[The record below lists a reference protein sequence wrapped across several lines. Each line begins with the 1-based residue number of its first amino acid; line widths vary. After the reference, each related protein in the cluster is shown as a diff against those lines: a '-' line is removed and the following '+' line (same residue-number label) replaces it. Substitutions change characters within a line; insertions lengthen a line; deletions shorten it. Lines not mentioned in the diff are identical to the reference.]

1 MVYCLFYNFKQGDF
15 KVIESKEISKAI
27 REEIRNIAIIAHV
40 DHGKTTLVDALLK
53 QSGTFRDNEEVVER
67 IMDNIDLERERG
79 ITIMAKNTAIR
90 YKNYK
95 INIVDTPGH
104 ADFGGEVERTLKM
117 VDGVILL
124 VDASEGPLPQT
135 RFVLKKALESNLTP
149 IVVINK
155 IDRPDARIQEVIN
168 EVYDLFIDL
177 DATEEQLEF
186 PILYTIAKEGIA
198 KENLN
203 DDSKDLKPLFDK
215 IIDYIPAPSYDP
227 NQVFQFLIT
236 SLDYDNYVGRLAIGR
251 IFNGTVKLNQPVSVV
266 KKDGSIVKGALR
278 ALYTYEGLKRVEV
291 TEAKAG
297 DIIAIAGLD
306 DITIG
311 DTISDVENPVAL
323 PPIKVEEPTI
333 SMIFSVNDSPF
344 AGRSG
349 KYLTS
354 RHLRERLYK
363 ELLTNVAIKVEDTE
377 SPDSF
382 LVMGRG
388 ELQLSILAEMMRRE
402 GYEFQ
407 VSKPKVIIK
416 EENNKKY
423 EPVERVLIDIPEE
436 FVGTV
441 TQKLGSRKGRMIN
454 MINHGFGRVRLEF
467 IVPSRGLIGY
477 RSEFKTDTRGE
488 GLLNTIFEGWE
499 EWQGDIKTR
508 QNGALISDRA
518 GVATPYAIF
527 GLQDRGVFF
536 ISPGTQVYEGMIV
549 GEHNRENDLDV
560 NVTREKK
567 LTNMRASGSDE
578 NIKIIPAKIMDFE
591 RAMEWIADDELIEVT
606 PDAIRIRKKILE
618 ANKRK

>member
-1 MVYCLFYNFKQGDF
+1 MLLEEKRVP
-15 KVIESKEISKAI
+15 KAV
-27 REEIRNIAIIAHV
+27 REDIRNIAIIAHV

-53 QSGTFRDNEEVVER
+53 QSGTFRENEEVAER
-67 IMDNIDLERERG
+67 VMDNIDLERERG

-135 RFVLKKALESNLTP
+135 RFVLRKALESNLTP

-186 PILYTIAKEGIA
+186 PILYTIARDGIA
-198 KENLN
+198 KENLE

-215 IIDYIPAPSYDP
+215 IIEYIPAPSYDP
-227 NQVFQFLIT
+227 DMGLQFLIT
-236 SLDYDNYVGRLAIGR
+236 SLDYDNFVGRLAIGR
-251 IFNGTVKLNQPVSVV
+251 IFNGSVKVNQQVSVV
-266 KKDGSIVKGALR
+266 KKDGTIIKGTVR
-278 ALYTYEGLKRVEV
+278 TLYTYEGLKRVE
-291 TEAKAG
+291 TKEAKAG
-297 DIIAIAGLD
+297 DIVAIAGLE

-311 DTISDVENPVAL
+311 ETIADAENPVGL
-323 PPIKVEEPTI
+323 PPITVEEPTI
-333 SMIFSVNDSPF
+333 SMIFSINDSPF

-349 KYLTS
+349 KFLTS
-354 RHLRERLYK
+354 RHLRDRLYK
-363 ELLTNVAIKVEDTE
+363 ETLTNVAIRVSDTE
-377 SPDSF
+377 NPDSF

-407 VSKPKVIIK
+407 VSKPEVIVK
-416 EENNKKY
+416 EENGKKL

-436 FVGTV
+436 YVGTV

-488 GLLNTIFEGWE
+488 GLINTIFEGWE
-499 EWQGDIKTR
+499 EWQGEIKTR
-508 QNGALISDRA
+508 QNGALIADRK

-536 ISPGTQVYEGMIV
+536 IEPGTEVYEGMIV
-549 GEHNRENDLDV
+549 GEHSRDNDLDV

-578 NIKIIPAKIMDFE
+578 NIKIIPAKKMDFE
-591 RAMEWIADDELIEVT
+591 RAMEWINEDELIEVT

>member
-1 MVYCLFYNFKQGDF
+1 MLLEEK
-15 KVIESKEISKAI
+15 KAPKAV
-27 REEIRNIAIIAHV
+27 REDIRNIAIIAHV

-53 QSGTFRDNEEVVER
+53 QSGTFRENEEVAER
-67 IMDNIDLERERG
+67 VMDNIDLERERG

-135 RFVLKKALESNLTP
+135 RFVLRKALESNLTP

-186 PILYTIAKEGIA
+186 PILYTIARDGIA
-198 KENLN
+198 KENLE

-215 IIDYIPAPSYDP
+215 IIEYIPAPSYDP
-227 NQVFQFLIT
+227 DMGLQFLIT
-236 SLDYDNYVGRLAIGR
+236 SLDYDNFVGRLAIGR
-251 IFNGTVKLNQPVSVV
+251 IFNGSVKVNQQVSVV
-266 KKDGSIVKGALR
+266 KKDGTIIKGTVR
-278 ALYTYEGLKRVEV
+278 TLYTYEGLKRVE
-291 TEAKAG
+291 TKEAKAG
-297 DIIAIAGLD
+297 DIVAIAGLE

-311 DTISDVENPVAL
+311 ETIADAENPVGL
-323 PPIKVEEPTI
+323 PPITVEEPTI

-349 KYLTS
+349 KFLTS
-354 RHLRERLYK
+354 RHLRDRLYK
-363 ELLTNVAIKVEDTE
+363 ETLTNVAIRVSDTE
-377 SPDSF
+377 NPDSF

-407 VSKPKVIIK
+407 VSKPEVIVK
-416 EENNKKY
+416 EENGKKL

-436 FVGTV
+436 YVGTV

-488 GLLNTIFEGWE
+488 GLINTIFEGWE
-499 EWQGDIKTR
+499 EWQGEIKTR
-508 QNGALISDRA
+508 QNGALIADRK

-536 ISPGTQVYEGMIV
+536 IEPGTEVYEGMIV
-549 GEHNRENDLDV
+549 GEHSRDNDLDV

-578 NIKIIPAKIMDFE
+578 NIKIIPAKKMDFE
-591 RAMEWIADDELIEVT
+591 RAMEWINEDELIEVT

>member
-1 MVYCLFYNFKQGDF
+1 MNLQ
-15 KVIESKEISKAI
+15 KEILETDKLY
-27 REEIRNIAIIAHV
+27 REDIRNIAIIAHV
-40 DHGKTTLVDALLK
+40 DHGKTTLVDAMLK
-53 QSGTFRDNEEVVER
+53 QSGLFRENEEVLER
-67 IMDNIDLERERG
+67 MMDNIDLERERG
-79 ITIMAKNTAIR
+79 ITIMAKNTAVR
-90 YKNYK
+90 YKDYK

-124 VDASEGPLPQT
+124 VDAAEGPMPQT
-135 RFVLKKALESNLTP
+135 RFVLKKALEAKLTP

-177 DATEEQLEF
+177 DATEDQLEF
-186 PILYTIAKEGIA
+186 PILYTIGKEGIA
-198 KENLN
+198 KEDLN
-203 DDSKDLKPLFDK
+203 DDSKDLKPLFEK
-215 IIDYIPAPSYDP
+215 IIEYIPAPTYDEKSGL
-227 NQVFQFLIT
+227 QFLIT
-236 SLDYDNYVGRLAIGR
+236 SLDYDNFVGRLAIGR
-251 IFNGTVKLNQPVSVV
+251 IFNGTVKQNQQVAVV
-266 KKDGSIVKGALR
+266 KRDGRVIKGTVR
-278 ALYTYEGLKRVEV
+278 ALYTYEGLKRIE
-291 TEAKAG
+291 TKEAKAG
-297 DIIAIAGLD
+297 DIVAIAGLE

-311 DTISDVENPVAL
+311 ETIADAESPVAL
-323 PPIKVEEPTI
+323 PPITVEEPTI

-349 KYLTS
+349 KFLTS

-363 ELLTNVAIKVEDTE
+363 ETLTNVAIRVEDTE
-377 SPDSF
+377 NPDSF

-388 ELQLSILAEMMRRE
+388 ELQLAILAEMMRRE

-407 VSKPKVIIK
+407 VSKPEVIVK
-416 EENNKKY
+416 EENGKKL
-423 EPVERVLIDIPEE
+423 EPVERVLIDTPEE
-436 FVGTV
+436 YVGTI
-441 TQKLGSRKGRMIN
+441 TQKLGSRKGRMVN

-467 IVPSRGLIGY
+467 IIPSRGLIGY

-499 EWQGDIKTR
+499 EWQGEIKTR
-508 QNGALISDRA
+508 INGALIADRK

-536 ISPGTQVYEGMIV
+536 IDPGTEVYEGMVV
-549 GEHNRENDLDV
+549 GEHSRENDLDV

-578 NIKIIPAKIMDFE
+578 NIKIIPAKKMDFE
-591 RAMEWIADDELIEVT
+591 KAMEWINETELIEVT

>member
-1 MVYCLFYNFKQGDF
+1 MLLGEK
-15 KVIESKEISKAI
+15 KAPKAV
-27 REEIRNIAIIAHV
+27 REDVRNIAIIAHV

-53 QSGTFRDNEEVVER
+53 QSGTFRENEEVVER
-67 IMDNIDLERERG
+67 VMDNIDLERERG

-135 RFVLKKALESNLTP
+135 RFVLRKALESNLTP

-186 PILYTIAKEGIA
+186 PILYTIARDGIA
-198 KENLN
+198 KENLE

-215 IIDYIPAPSYDP
+215 IIEYIPAPSYDP
-227 NQVFQFLIT
+227 DMGLQFLIA
-236 SLDYDNYVGRLAIGR
+236 SLDYDNFVGRLAIGR
-251 IFNGTVKLNQPVSVV
+251 IFNGSVKVNQQVSVV
-266 KKDGSIVKGALR
+266 KKDGTIIKGTVR
-278 ALYTYEGLKRVEV
+278 ALYTYEGLKRVE
-291 TEAKAG
+291 TKEAKAG
-297 DIIAIAGLD
+297 DIVAIAGLED
-306 DITIG
+306 TTIG
-311 DTISDVENPVAL
+311 ETIADAENPVGL
-323 PPIKVEEPTI
+323 PPITVEEPTI

-349 KYLTS
+349 KFLTS
-354 RHLRERLYK
+354 RHLRDRLYK
-363 ELLTNVAIKVEDTE
+363 ETLTNVAIRVSDTE
-377 SPDSF
+377 NPDSF
-382 LVMGRG
+382 LLMGRG

-407 VSKPKVIIK
+407 VSKPEVIVK
-416 EENNKKY
+416 EENGKKL

-436 FVGTV
+436 YVGTV

-488 GLLNTIFEGWE
+488 GLINTIFEGWE
-499 EWQGDIKTR
+499 EWQGEIKTR
-508 QNGALISDRA
+508 QNGALIADRK

-536 ISPGTQVYEGMIV
+536 IDPGTEVYEGMIV
-549 GEHNRENDLDV
+549 GEHSRDNDLDV

-578 NIKIIPAKIMDFE
+578 NIKIIPAKKMDFE
-591 RAMEWIADDELIEVT
+591 RAMEWINEDELIEVT